1 MNIIILSR
9 NPNLYSTRRLT
20 EAGEERGHTMRV
32 VNYLRCHM
40 NITASKPRL
49 LVGSESLNNMDAV
62 IPRIG
67 ASKTYYGTAVVRQ
80 IEAMNIFSAN
90 ESDAISRS
98 RDKLRS
104 LQILAWAGIPL
115 PTTGFAYNT
124 DDVKSMIA
132 EVGSTPL
139 VMKLLEGTQGKGV
152 VLAETRKA
160 AESVMS
166 VFRQL
171 DANILVQEFVKEASG
186 RDIRA
191 IVVGRKVVAA
201 MERRAPEGEFRS
213 NVHQG
218 GSMAKVTLTS
228 EERKMVVSATKALGL
243 SIAGVDFMRSNE
255 GPVILEV
262 NSSPGLEGIEKTSK
276 VDVAGAMIDYVV
288 RRVNKKNR
296 L

>member
-1 MNIIILSR
+1 MNIIVLSR
-9 NPNLYSTRRLT
+9 NPNLYSTRRLV
-20 EAGEERGHTMRV
+20 EAGEVRGHDIRV

-49 LVGSESLNNMDAV
+49 ISGGEVLTNFDAV
-62 IPRIG
+62 VPRIG
-67 ASKTYYGTAVVRQ
+67 ASKTYYGTAIVRQ
-80 IEAMNIFSAN
+80 IEAMNIFTAN
-90 ESDAISRS
+90 DADSISRS

-115 PTTGFAYNT
+115 PTTGFAHHTN
-124 DDVKSMIA
+124 DVKNMIA

-166 VFRQL
+166 AFRQL
-171 DANILVQEFVKEASG
+171 DANILVQEFIKEASG

-191 IVVGRKVVAA
+191 MVVGRKVVAA

-218 GSMAKVTLTS
+218 GSMAKVKLTS
-228 EERKMVVSATKALGL
+228 EERKMVVNATRILGL
-243 SIAGVDFMRSNE
+243 RIAGVDFMRSNN

-288 RRVNKKNR
+288 RRVNKKNK
-296 L
+296 